1 MAEYKPQDAVLMST
15 TTTQYCLK
23 DSTHTEA
30 PTNDTDWKD
39 LHGIQTLS
47 DIGTTAPTV
56 EQTTIEDTAKRY
68 IADIKDGEDKELE
81 MVRYA
86 NDENQQE
93 VFTAAN
99 AGRMCFIRHVW
110 PTGDIATYECVFKG
124 AVMMSGSVSDLV
136 KFKIQYKLN
145 GDVTFSKKSA

>member
-1 MAEYKPQDAVLMST
+1 MAEYKPQDAVLMSKT
-15 TTTQYCLK
+15 STQYCLK
-23 DSTHTEA
+23 DLTHTEA

-86 NDENQQE
+86 NDANQQE
-93 VFTAAN
+93 VFEAAN
-99 AGRMCFIRHVW
+99 AGKMCFIRHVW

-145 GDVTFSKKSA
+145 GDVTFSKKNS